1 MKKSKQEFMKMITGS
16 TLKVTAKENM
26 LFPDELNLQ
35 GDKTIAEIFNEE
47 KKDHEE
53 EDNKKEE

>member
-1 MKKSKQEFMKMITGS
+1 MKKSKQEFIKLITGS

>member
-1 MKKSKQEFMKMITGS
+1 MKMITGS

>member
-1 MKKSKQEFMKMITGS
+1 MKNSKKEIIKKITGS

-47 KKDHEE
+47 KEDHEE
-53 EDNKKEE
+53 EDNQKEE